1 MNINIPGPSLDDLAE
16 LLKRQGEEE
25 RARQL
30 AEQKA
35 KEEAEAKAK
44 AKAEREAK
52 AKAEREAAKAK
63 AEAEAKAKAAAEA
76 AAKAKAEAEAA
87 EKAKAEAEAKAKA
100 EAEAKAK
107 REAEAEA
114 ERKRKAAERLRKAAE
129 AAKRQE
135 EEDRLRLQK
144 LFEEEERKRKE
155 AEAKAK
161 EEAEAKA
168 KEEAAAKAKA
178 EAEAK
183 AKAEAEAKAKAE
195 ADALA
200 ERRSQPLAV
209 SPKAA
214 QDFRAAY
221 KAKLA
226 QGADYYAIDD
236 VDEVDDWYDRAYD
249 EALKAANIN
258 DYADIVGGE
267 GGTYG
272 GTLTFTISPDDYVEA
287 TGAPAYLKDILRKDK
302 SRNEDEAKSAYAV
315 LSITDSP
322 EQMATVLSGYYG
334 IDFSPVAQQLGQ
346 FGGNLGEHTDASQA
360 QIAEFH
366 SFIEPIL
373 QEQIPYLQLTR
384 GVGYQDAVKA
394 AFEEDPMI
402 QALYGKYNIAP
413 IRQTKDGS
421 TYLYDPF
428 TYGEMRTFESKDR
441 DFQNAFKIITSIAAS
456 FYLPGML
463 STALGI
469 SKAAATAAVAA
480 GQTVVSGGD
489 FEDVL
494 KNAGLSFIGATAA
507 EKLGNAKQ
515 AADAAN
521 AANAGANATAATVQ
535 AAQAANAAYTTA
547 KLLYAATQVGSG
559 AISGNLGAGVLAAFG
574 PDLTT
579 TALNKVGLTPELL
592 DRAGVNQDLL
602 VNGLV
607 RTQVALT
614 QGIELEDA
622 LSIGLGQYV
631 LSGGGIAG
639 INKDT
644 FFEKMGEVLRG
655 TGEAIGGLFSPSQA
669 DITAAAG
676 GIDYQFEGSEGIA
689 GLTRAQQ
696 DLERE
701 EFSDLLGEDEYIRK
715 YGIAA
720 FNREAARAAEMS
732 EVLGGYKPRGLV
744 DEDGLPIFEDVNGLL
759 LKFKEKPS
767 LWANIFRTTRD
778 IPREQKLDLANEI
791 IDAPQFQEYLDA
803 AGISFADR
811 LDPQST
817 LNTLL
822 EQSFGEEAPTT
833 PLNFEA
839 DSRIADPN
847 VSVADTFVADGVIE
861 LDIEGTKYTTEQ
873 FLPGVTPEARAASI
887 GLAIDQ
893 IAESMA
899 RRAGGNASPADFRL
913 DAMNAYV
920 ELRGEGYSHLRLL
933 EESGVELTGR
943 LIDAV
948 SALDFNELAK
958 LRNSDPEAYTNKLG
972 RADSVTGNK
981 ESAEYVKENGVE
993 SATDGISVYEIA
1005 EDAVEAANNVAE
1017 NILPA
1022 MLASGMDETKARELA
1037 ANLEAGAIN
1046 TTANMIRAGAGF
1058 TKAMLGLTYLFG
1070 ARPDDLELGQYVN
1083 KLLELGDSANTE
1095 GYQARVKDMWG
1106 TIQEAEG
1113 FWGTTQAWTDALV
1126 DDPTI
1131 MLAELAGVELFQ
1143 EIGPLLIGG
1152 GAGVIAKGAALSAAK
1167 IAGKGAVSNSAKV
1180 AVNKIGTRAGL
1191 TTAAVTDASEAFGGS
1206 ADGAY
1211 DEAFDAKLK
1220 QLRENNEA
1228 TVALMQSAGIPI
1240 DNLVDQN
1247 GLFPGQMDEIHKF
1260 AHDAAMISGG
1270 TATVLSLA
1278 SFGLSG
1284 EALDKLLLGGKK
1296 TTLNPKMEALAKEL
1310 GDRVNAGDALVTGL
1324 RAAKTAGKEGIF
1336 EYGEEALTGTAL
1348 EATLAS
1354 TDPNRDWGAAIAS
1367 AGAGGLISSSAV
1379 TSALLGVDGARD
1391 ALAGAVRS
1399 THAGINAT
1407 IEGAKRGLIND
1418 AQAKAALAEFGI
1430 ASDEYGGLQTT
1441 LLNDA
1446 FDADY
1451 TTYTE
1456 SKDAFQIENPDYAP
1470 TEADIL
1476 GFTGDIA
1483 EDRLAASVADLVD
1496 RSYIDAQEAIDAAAL
1511 EGLTL
1516 TNEQVA
1522 QYVRQTESGQAEA
1535 ALNSLRSDVF
1545 DPMYVTNQEARDY
1558 FADIGYTPSQEDLTE
1573 FVGKS
1578 EEYASDNVAE
1588 YSENML
1594 LLQLDGL
1601 LGNPNTT
1608 PLQLDSLLDQI
1619 ESINP
1624 DSTARADA
1632 GIDDGGNRPQSEPEP
1647 EPDPVDDTT
1656 PDPVDDTTPDP
1667 VDDTTPDPVDDT
1679 TPDPVDDTTPDPV
1692 DDTTPDPVDDTT
1704 PDPVDDTTPEPD
1716 LTADQI
1722 AALSD
1727 QLTKSEQQL
1736 NDRIDQLQGEGKTRD
1751 EALAQAIS
1759 ELAGQLDTTTQTLL
1773 DIIGNSE
1780 SSLRTDFR
1788 DELAVLETIVSE
1800 DMANLEASI
1809 LGKMSQ
1815 YQAEGLS
1822 RDEALAKA
1830 IEDVSQDMLTLE
1842 TSFLGKM
1849 DQYQAEGL
1857 SRDEALAR
1865 AIEEVSTELGTTK
1878 TELLD
1883 VITNSNLTIREDFK
1897 GELANLKTSLLGDM
1911 SNLET
1916 SILNRVAE
1924 YEAAGLSR
1932 DEALAQAID
1941 ELAGD
1946 LGTTKE
1952 SLIDVIA
1959 NSELTIRED
1968 FRDELVDLKA
1978 SLVGDMSSLETNLL
1992 EKIAEYEATGLS
2004 RDEALAQAIADV
2016 SAELG
2021 TTEENLLDTIEDS
2034 ELAIREDFR
2043 DELTNLETS
2052 LSEDMSNLEAN
2063 ILDKVNEYENAG
2075 LSRDEALSQAIDDLA
2090 GDLGTTKEN
2099 LLITIA
2105 NSELAIRED
2114 FKGEL
2119 TGLKASLLGDMSN
2132 LEASI
2137 LDRVAEYEAA
2147 GLSRDEALAQ
2157 AIEAVSGELGTT
2169 EQNLLDVVEDSA
2181 LAVRE
2186 DFRNELTTLKTNL
2199 SEEMSNLETNL
2210 LGKMAEYENAG
2221 LSRDE
2226 ALAKAIADV
2235 SGELGTTE
2243 QNLLDRI
2250 TDSDLAIRED
2260 FKGELESLQ
2269 VDLSEGMSN
2278 IEANLLEKI
2287 AGYEEAGLSRDEALA
2302 KAIEDVSGEL
2312 GTTEQNLLDRITDS
2326 NLAIREDFTNELSA
2340 LRTTLSEDVANLE
2353 TSLLEKMAEYE
2364 GAGLSRDEALARSI
2378 ADVSTE
2384 LGTTEQNLLDR
2395 IADSDTA
2402 IREEFKDEI
2411 DNLQASLAGDV
2422 ANLEAN
2428 LLEKIAGYEAAGL
2441 SRDEALSQS
2450 VADVSAELGT
2460 TEQNLL
2466 DRIAGSELAIRED
2479 FGTELAN
2486 LQASLSGDVANLET
2500 NLLEKIAEYEAAGLS
2515 RDEALA
2521 LAIEDV
2527 SGDVAGLETNL
2538 LNKVAEYEAAGLSRD
2553 EALSRAVADVSG
2565 DVASLETNLLE
2576 KIAEYEAAGVSRDEA
2591 LTKAIEDV
2599 SGDVTNL
2606 ETTLLNKVAEYE
2618 AAGMSRDEALAKT
2631 VDELASDL
2639 GTTKETLLDAIADSE
2654 LSVREDFKGELADLQ
2669 TSLSGE
2675 VADLE
2680 TNVLDKMAEYEA
2692 AGLSRDEALAK
2703 AIEDVSGDVDATTR
2717 TLLTKI
2723 DEAEQAGADRDTAL
2737 RTSISD
2743 LANELGVTEETLLAR
2758 IGESEESLRAAI
2770 GETEADLLRAISGAE
2785 GALTAEIEAVAEL
2798 VGKPAS
2804 EVTDADIDF
2813 VADLIAQQE
2822 AINDPAT
2829 YTQEQLAYD
2838 VTGDGVVDQ
2847 ADLDLLQQARTGQD
2861 VLFDLDSMFAPTGLY
2876 AAQQQT
2882 QQAIQRQMEQQQQQQ
2897 IQTQQ
2902 ELQQQQELQRQQQM
2916 QQQMQSQQAIQTQ
2929 IAQEG
2934 ERDAK
2939 RDFFDL
2945 LMGSS
2950 DLTGQKVTVDQSPLA
2965 QINYLYD
2972 IGGGSIFGDPNR
2984 AGFYERATPYSSG
2997 VLGAV
3002 QPRPLPTA
3010 TPPVR
3015 RRRGGII
3022 DANDELLRIIGE
3034 S

>member
-1 MNINIPGPSLDDLAE
+1 MQIKIDPPSLDDLAE
-16 LLKRQGEEE
+16 LLKRQGEDE

-52 AKAEREAAKAK
+52 AKAEREAAAKAKAEREAKAKAAAEAKAKAAEAAAAKAK

-76 AAKAKAEAEAA
+76 KAKAEREAAAKAKA
-87 EKAKAEAEAKAKA
+87 
-100 EAEAKAK
+100 
-107 REAEAEA
+107 EAEAEA

-135 EEDRLRLQK
+135 EEDRIRLQK

-155 AEAKAK
+155 AE
-161 EEAEAKA
+161 
-168 KEEAAAKAKA
+168 AKAKA

-195 ADALA
+195 AEA
-200 ERRSQPLAV
+200 
-209 SPKAA
+209 
-214 QDFRAAY
+214 
-221 KAKLA
+221 KAKAEEESALEKRKREIA
-226 QGADYYAIDD
+226 EEVERKRREEEAAAKEITGADASSYY
-236 VDEVDDWYDRAYD
+236 
-249 EALKAANIN
+249 
-258 DYADIVGGE
+258 
-267 GGTYG
+267 
-272 GTLTFTISPDDYVEA
+272 
-287 TGAPAYLKDILRKDK
+287 DILRSGELGQDPIAALQRTLDDQGYLTTGAEMAEAGAYGPVEDK
-302 SRNEDEAKSAYAV
+302 YIVPGGLDIDSVGEFKFDKTFADFKGHPDFDYGE
-315 LSITDSP
+315 LSDARLKEFQEELLPVMAP
-322 EQMATVLSGYYG
+322 E
-334 IDFSPVAQQLGQ
+334 VAQAQLEGQ
-346 FGGNLGEHTDASQA
+346 S
-360 QIAEFH
+360 
-366 SFIEPIL
+366 
-373 QEQIPYLQLTR
+373 
-384 GVGYQDAVKA
+384 YQNAL
-394 AFEEDPMI
+394 I
-402 QALYGKYNIAP
+402 QAYERSPQVQQIYAKYNVNPQRIG
-413 IRQTKDGS
+413 RKHGS
-421 TYLYDPF
+421 EYVFDPF
-428 TYGEMRTFESKDR
+428 GFSEIQTVDR
-441 DFQNAFKIITSIAAS
+441 SPGLSDYVKLGATLVASIAAPQLLVKAGVFNS
-456 FYLPGML
+456 LPAAM
-463 STALGI
+463 
-469 SKAAATAAVAA
+469 AATSAATTAA
-480 GQTVVSGGD
+480 KGGD

-494 KNAGLSFIGATAA
+494 KSAGLSFVG
-507 EKLGNAKQ
+507 
-515 AADAAN
+515 AN
-521 AANAGANATAATVQ
+521 AAQKLASAKE
-535 AAQAANAAYTTA
+535 AAQAAATLAEQSPTIANAAAAAAAAAEYGTA
-547 KLLYAATQVGSG
+547 QALFAATSVGTG
-559 AISGNLGAGVLAAFG
+559 ALTGNVGAGILSAFG
-574 PDLTT
+574 APLTT
-579 TALNKVGLTPELL
+579 HALNQAGLTPEMLAV
-592 DRAGVNQDLL
+592 AGVDQDLL

-607 RTQVALT
+607 QTQTQLARGVELDEAL
-614 QGIELEDA
+614 A
-622 LSIGLGQYV
+622 MGLGQYIT
-631 LSGGGIAG
+631 SGGGIAG
-639 INKDT
+639 VNKDN
-644 FFEKMGEVLRG
+644 FFEKMGEVIRG
-655 TGEAIGGLFSPSQA
+655 TGKAIGGIFSPSQA
-669 DITAAAG
+669 DIAAASTNSAFDNIG
-676 GIDYQFEGSEGIA
+676 GAEAIQLPYTKEPLPEQVAASQKLAGEEYSALVGQSPKGPNEVSDWRLERGRAVFDEDTKTFLIGPNNAIRVNFADQPNLWDFLANPEQRKLTFATIGDVLDAVPEGSAASTFMAERYGDSWA
-689 GLTRAQQ
+689 ANLVFEPSELK
-696 DLERE
+696 DLS
-701 EFSDLLGEDEYIRK
+701 FGGAAPSTSVPTVTNIDLL
-715 YGIAA
+715 
-720 FNREAARAAEMS
+720 N
-732 EVLGGYKPRGLV
+732 
-744 DEDGLPIFEDVNGLL
+744 
-759 LKFKEKPS
+759 
-767 LWANIFRTTRD
+767 
-778 IPREQKLDLANEI
+778 
-791 IDAPQFQEYLDA
+791 
-803 AGISFADR
+803 
-811 LDPQST
+811 
-817 LNTLL
+817 
-822 EQSFGEEAPTT
+822 
-833 PLNFEA
+833 
-839 DSRIADPN
+839 DPN
-847 VSVADTFVADGVIE
+847 VDLESLLASTAGQAPTIQYTAPDGSTQRYS
-861 LDIEGTKYTTEQ
+861 LND
-873 FLPGVTPEARAASI
+873 VTSGSI
-887 GLAIDQ
+887 DATVKGQLLGQAIDQ
-893 IAESMA
+893 IA
-899 RRAGGNASPADFRL
+899 RAMYEEDRANGGNTTPADFRS
-913 DAMNAYV
+913 DAVNTYV
-920 ELRGEGYSHLRLL
+920 ELRDEGYSHLRLL
-933 EESGVELTGR
+933 EESGVDLTGS
-943 LIDAV
+943 LVDIV
-948 SALDFNELAK
+948 
-958 LRNSDPEAYTNKLG
+958 
-972 RADSVTGNK
+972 
-981 ESAEYVKENGVE
+981 
-993 SATDGISVYEIA
+993 SATDLEKL
-1005 EDAVEAANNVAE
+1005 E
-1017 NILPA
+1017 NIRAGGDQEAYLRA
-1022 MLASGMDETKARELA
+1022 LGTVDGTTGRNHEGSLYRSGVEQASGLYDLARRAVDAAEETGDDKWIIGTALA
-1037 ANLEAGAIN
+1037 IEAGADV
-1046 TTANMIRAGAGF
+1046 ANAF
-1058 TKAMLGLTYLFG
+1058 LGLAALVGINPEST
-1070 ARPDDLELGQYVN
+1070 ELGKTLKAITDITGESKPEEYKKGLQDIN
-1083 KLLELGDSANTE
+1083 RRLQAAQDQAKEEGLGTSDSWILVGKAIMGAAAENPTE
-1095 GYQARVKDMWG
+1095 FVLDFIVK
-1106 TIQEAEG
+1106 EAASEIIPFVVG
-1113 FWGTTQAWTDALV
+1113 
-1126 DDPTI
+1126 
-1131 MLAELAGVELFQ
+1131 GVAF
-1143 EIGPLLIGG
+1143 G
-1152 GAGVIAKGAALSAAK
+1152 GAKLSAA
-1167 IAGKGAVSNSAKV
+1167 AAK
-1180 AVNKIGTRAGL
+1180 KFGDD
-1191 TTAAVTDASEAFGGS
+1191 AAQKFAENLDASDIAVGVTMVSDAAEEAGGAAAS
-1206 ADGAY
+1206 GY
-1211 DEAFDAKLK
+1211 SEGYNAKIK
-1220 QLRENNEA
+1220 QLTEQNARLAEFTGMGSIPLSDAQIKEA
-1228 TVALMQSAGIPI
+1228 EEFATEVAQKAG
-1240 DNLVDQN
+1240 
-1247 GLFPGQMDEIHKF
+1247 
-1260 AHDAAMISGG
+1260 
-1270 TATVLSLA
+1270 
-1278 SFGLSG
+1278 
-1284 EALDKLLLGGKK
+1284 
-1296 TTLNPKMEALAKEL
+1296 
-1310 GDRVNAGDALVTGL
+1310 VTGL
-1324 RAAKTAGKEGIF
+1324 VLSVVSDGALGGNQLARGLFGDKATNAADEFVTSLTNRVTRVGQGAGREFMLEGLQEGGVQAII
-1336 EYGEEALTGTAL
+1336 EGEIYEI
-1348 EATLAS
+1348 
-1354 TDPNRDWGAAIAS
+1354 DPDRPMSAAIAQN
-1367 AGAGGLISSSAV
+1367 AIL
-1379 TSALLGVDGARD
+1379 
-1391 ALAGAVRS
+1391 GAVIGS
-1399 THAGINAT
+1399 SVGGGIGAVAEAGDVLANVVQKTSPTVRAA
-1407 IEGAKRGLIND
+1407 IENAKRGALSD
-1418 AQAKAALAEFGI
+1418 AQTKEILAGFGITQGEFG
-1430 ASDEYGGLQTT
+1430 DLQTS

-1451 TTYTE
+1451 TSTTE
-1456 SKDAFQIENPDYAP
+1456 SRDAFQAANPNYNP
-1470 TEADIL
+1470 TDADIRQ
-1476 GFTGDIA
+1476 FTGEIA
-1483 EDRLAASVADLVD
+1483 ENRLADSVADLVD

-1535 ALNSLRSDVF
+1535 VLNSLRSDVF

-1558 FADIGYTPSQEDLTE
+1558 FADIGYTPTQEDLAE

-1632 GIDDGGNRPQSEPEP
+1632 GIDDGGNRPQPEPEP
-1647 EPDPVDDTT
+1647 EPEPE
-1656 PDPVDDTTPDP
+1656 
-1667 VDDTTPDPVDDT
+1667 
-1679 TPDPVDDTTPDPV
+1679 
-1692 DDTTPDPVDDTT
+1692 

-1727 QLTKSEQQL
+1727 QLTESEQQL

-1759 ELAGQLDTTTQTLL
+1759 ELAGQLGTTTQTLL

-1788 DELAVLETIVSE
+1788 DELA
-1800 DMANLEASI
+1800 
-1809 LGKMSQ
+1809 
-1815 YQAEGLS
+1815 
-1822 RDEALAKA
+1822 
-1830 IEDVSQDMLTLE
+1830 
-1842 TSFLGKM
+1842 
-1849 DQYQAEGL
+1849 
-1857 SRDEALAR
+1857 
-1865 AIEEVSTELGTTK
+1865 
-1878 TELLD
+1878 
-1883 VITNSNLTIREDFK
+1883 
-1897 GELANLKTSLLGDM
+1897 NLKVSLLGDM

-1916 SILNRVAE
+1916 SILAKVAE
-1924 YEAAGLSR
+1924 YERAGLSR
-1932 DEALAQAID
+1932 DEALARAID

-1952 SLIDVIA
+1952 SLIDVVA

-1968 FRDELVDLKA
+1968 FRNELVDLKA

-2169 EQNLLDVVEDSA
+2169 EQNLLGVVEDSA

-2260 FKGELESLQ
+2260 FKDELGALKTSLSEDMSSLETNLLEKMAEYENAGLSRDEALARAIEDVSGELGTTEQNLLDRIAGSELAIREDFKGELESLQ
-2269 VDLSEGMSN
+2269 ADLSEGMSN
-2278 IEANLLEKI
+2278 IEANLLGKI
-2287 AGYEEAGLSRDEALA
+2287 AEYEGAGLSRDEALA

-2326 NLAIREDFTNELSA
+2326 DLAIREDFTNELSA

-2364 GAGLSRDEALARSI
+2364 GAGLSRDEALARSV

-2527 SGDVAGLETNL
+2527 SGDVAGLETSL

-2654 LSVREDFKGELADLQ
+2654 LSVREDFKSELADLQ

-2743 LANELGVTEETLLAR
+2743 LASELGVTEETLLAR

-2939 RDFFDL
+2939 RDFFNL

-2972 IGGGSIFGDPNR
+2972 IGGGSIFGDPNK

-2997 VLGAV
+2997 VAAAV